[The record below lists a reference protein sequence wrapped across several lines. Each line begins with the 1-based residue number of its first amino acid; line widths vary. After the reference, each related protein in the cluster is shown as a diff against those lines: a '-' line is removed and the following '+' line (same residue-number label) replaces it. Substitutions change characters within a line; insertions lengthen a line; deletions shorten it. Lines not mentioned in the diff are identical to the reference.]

1 MKVRV
6 EFYSRL
12 REIVGAPK
20 LEIRLANNATVE
32 NLMQQLFSDYPKL
45 RDFEK
50 SMLFGIGVDFVDK
63 RRPLRDGDVI
73 AVMPPVQGG

>member
-12 REIVGAPK
+12 REIVGARK
-20 LEIRLANNATVE
+20 LEIRLAGNATVE